1 MIDGCKGTFWKR
13 DLQILVLKHAKSL
26 GTGDFMDQMQGHKNL
41 VLTGIQLPYYMII
54 PDFLVKIFSHDYS
67 ASYKGPAILA

>member
-1 MIDGCKGTFWKR
+1 
-13 DLQILVLKHAKSL
+13 
-26 GTGDFMDQMQGHKNL
+26 KNL